1 MRTLFSTAILISLL
15 AIIICCLYQCEF
27 HMERTNGNNNS
38 MNLYYNKPHKAT
50 YDNSSA
56 IETLKFACSVAH
68 VDLLPN
74 MVREGKDGVIVH
86 AANISYDQKSM
97 MVNLIK
103 NKLPNA
109 IVNWKEKGTPYEY
122 IQVK

>member
-56 IETLKFACSVAH
+56 IETVKFACSVAH
-68 VDLLPN
+68 VDYNCVKKTHGGLS
-74 MVREGKDGVIVH
+74 REM
-86 AANISYDQKSM
+86 NSNYLM
-97 MVNLIK
+97 L
-103 NKLPNA
+103 
-109 IVNWKEKGTPYEY
+109 
-122 IQVK
+122 